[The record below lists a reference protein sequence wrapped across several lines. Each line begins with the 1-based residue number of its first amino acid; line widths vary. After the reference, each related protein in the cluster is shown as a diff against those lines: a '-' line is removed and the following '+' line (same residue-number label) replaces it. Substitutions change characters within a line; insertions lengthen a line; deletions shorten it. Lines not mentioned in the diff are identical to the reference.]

1 MKKLFKTGFGILAG
15 LACFLLLMSS
25 CKKDG
30 NDSTIITTSTP
41 TAANNATTYVGET
54 WATLNGIVNAYN
66 NTAIIS
72 FEYDTSTAYS
82 NSVTAV
88 PDIVTGS
95 SSTLVYA
102 NLTKLLPSTTY
113 YYRIVAEGSS
123 FDTVIGA
130 DSTFT
135 TDALTEPVIDFN
147 PDITYGSVS
156 DNDGHAYKT
165 VQIGDLTW
173 MAENLR
179 TTLLNNGTELPNL
192 CQGTKWAIMSDPAY
206 CRFNNDSVSYGM
218 LYNRYAVNSGKLCP
232 AGWHV
237 STGDDWSKLIAYI
250 GSDTVGFKLKESG
263 TLHWESPNTEATNET
278 GFTALPG
285 GYRNNVAGTFNN
297 AGKIGYFW
305 TSAGYNTVD
314 AEYYMLSY
322 NFSHID
328 HSSTGKSVGFS
339 VRCVKDN

>member
-206 CRFNNDSVSYGM
+206 CR
-218 LYNRYAVNSGKLCP
+218 
-232 AGWHV
+232 
-237 STGDDWSKLIAYI
+237 
-250 GSDTVGFKLKESG
+250 
-263 TLHWESPNTEATNET
+263 
-278 GFTALPG
+278 
-285 GYRNNVAGTFNN
+285 
-297 AGKIGYFW
+297 
-305 TSAGYNTVD
+305 
-314 AEYYMLSY
+314 
-322 NFSHID
+322 
-328 HSSTGKSVGFS
+328 
-339 VRCVKDN
+339 